1 MPLPSFAT
9 PPPQAIQ
16 VPPSFLPVQEPRTLS
31 SSSCLRSTVV
41 GLLPDDDDMTE
52 VLDAVA
58 LLLDA
63 LWVLKVQIWPLP
75 MTLKDRIR

>member
-1 MPLPSFAT
+1 
-9 PPPQAIQ
+9 
-16 VPPSFLPVQEPRTLS
+16 
-31 SSSCLRSTVV
+31 
-41 GLLPDDDDMTE
+41 MTE